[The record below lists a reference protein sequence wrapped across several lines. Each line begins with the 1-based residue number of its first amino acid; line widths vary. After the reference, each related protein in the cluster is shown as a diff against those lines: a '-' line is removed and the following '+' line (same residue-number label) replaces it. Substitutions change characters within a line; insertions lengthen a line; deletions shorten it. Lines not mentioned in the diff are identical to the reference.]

1 MNVYLYQS
9 WTEKELKNAYIGKV
23 YEYSY
28 DFRGKTTTNLT
39 NDGWTYT
46 NTPSIDANWV
56 YYSSWA
62 CYLTHSLVSFNN
74 AKKITID
81 AQFQVWLDTRWSV
94 WLWTSISNWE
104 NNWFYADQTPSR
116 QVQLNSAT
124 ITDERTSIQS
134 WTRTIHIEY
143 DLVNKTYLYTWF
155 IEQSWTLTDTQIA
168 NIKTNNTLR
177 IIVANPWERFQTI
190 KILVE

>member
-1 MNVYLYQS
+1 MWYKVNKIYVGTQQVRPAYLY
-9 WTEKELKNAYIGKV
+9 K
-23 YEYSY
+23 YEY
-28 DFRGKTTTNLT
+28 DFRNKTTTNLT

-46 NTPSIDANWV
+46 KTPSIDANGV

-74 AKKITID
+74 ARKITID
-81 AQFQVWLDTRWSV
+81 AQFQVWLTSMWSV
-94 WLWTSISNWE
+94 WLWTSINNWE
-104 NNWFYADQTPSR
+104 NNWFYSDQTPSR
-116 QVQLNSAT
+116 QVKLNSAT

-168 NIKTNNTLR
+168 NIKTNNALR

-190 KILVE
+190 KVLVE